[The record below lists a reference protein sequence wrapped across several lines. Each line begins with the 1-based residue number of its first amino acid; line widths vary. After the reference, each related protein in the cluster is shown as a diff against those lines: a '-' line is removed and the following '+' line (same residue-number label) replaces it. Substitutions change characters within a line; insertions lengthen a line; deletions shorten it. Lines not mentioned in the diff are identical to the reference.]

1 MGKQQKTI
9 DTLDKDLKDYKEKF
23 QKAVEGKSKS

>member
-9 DTLDKDLKDYKEKF
+9 DTLDKDLKEKF